1 MNFRLY
7 LIIIIIFSASSTA
20 STTPSNEVN
29 FEIKPIT
36 CMVKQAG
43 QRCEMTAKIAWQSP
57 FQRDLCLFQEEQK
70 LQCWEQTAEAKS
82 TQTISLSKSMIFSL
96 RDAKNNM
103 IAKQTIELHTSV
115 NQQYRRKLRSDWSV
129 F

>member
-7 LIIIIIFSASSTA
+7 LIIIIIFSA
-20 STTPSNEVN
+20 PSRALTKPDNGIN
-29 FEIKPIT
+29 LEIKPIT

-57 FQRDLCLFQEEQK
+57 SKMNLCLFQEKQK
-70 LQCWEQTAEAKS
+70 LQCWEQAKEAKS
-82 TQTISLSKSMIFSL
+82 TQIIQLSKSMLFTL
-96 RDAKNNM
+96 KDAKNNVV
-103 IAKQTIELHTSV
+103 AKQNIEVHTSV

>member
-7 LIIIIIFSASSTA
+7 LIIIIIFSAPSRA
-20 STTPSNEVN
+20 STKPNNGVN
-29 FEIKPIT
+29 LEIKPIT

-43 QRCEMTAKIAWQSP
+43 QRCEMTAKIAWQSSMP
-57 FQRDLCLFQEEQK
+57 INLCLFQENQK
-70 LQCWEQTAEAKS
+70 LQCWEQAKEAKS
-82 TQTISLSKSMIFSL
+82 TQLIQLSKSMLFTL
-96 RDAKNNM
+96 KDAKNNV
-103 IAKQTIELHTSV
+103 IATQNIDVHTSV